1 MNKVIHI
8 GRLTK
13 DVELRRTN
21 SGKAVASFSMAV
33 NKDFK
38 NEQGNYD
45 AFFFEYVAFGQTAE
59 VISKY
64 VHKGDKFG
72 VIGHLTK
79 RSYEK
84 DGRTIWVH
92 EIVVD
97 GFEFL
102 ESKKPTEPSGGYF
115 EQTDNTGSCFEPI
128 DIPDEQLPF

>member
-21 SGKAVASFSMAV
+21 SGDACASFSMAV

-45 AFFFEYVAFGQTAE
+45 AFFFDYVAFRQTAE
-59 VISKY
+59 TISKY

-102 ESKKPTEPSGGYF
+102 ENKKQTEPTGG
-115 EQTDNTGSCFEPI
+115 EFEPLE
-128 DIPDEQLPF
+128 DDGEPLPF

>member
-45 AFFFEYVAFGQTAE
+45 AFFFDYVAFGQTAE

-72 VIGHLTK
+72 VIGQLAT
-79 RSYEK
+79 RSYETK
-84 DGRTIWVH
+84 EGKKVKVTEVKVEKFD
-92 EIVVD
+92 
-97 GFEFL
+97 FL
-102 ESKKPTEPSGGYF
+102 ESKKQTDYSSGG
-115 EQTDNTGSCFEPI
+115 FEPI
-128 DIPDEQLPF
+128 EGTDEQLPF